1 MRGVT
6 GGLTFGNSWL
16 FLVVALA
23 IPVPVL
29 AQAAPANDGTLPVT
43 EAPVFHVRFEGG
55 RDGQVLAE
63 GGRSESKALAP
74 GRVVG
79 VVTFDAPGPRPEKF
93 PRFEPSNSAAKFG
106 ANGSI
111 RFADSGENSPL
122 DIGLGDSITL
132 EAWVAPTKLG
142 NGQNMYVVG
151 KGRTKNEGF
160 AAENQNYA
168 LRLAGDNGQAC
179 VSFLFRNA
187 RNRKGQQDDFH
198 RWTTTD
204 GFKADGSWHH
214 VAVTYTFGKSDSVKG
229 YIDGKP
235 LVGKWDYGG
244 ATNDGPVVD
253 NDELWIGS
261 ALGGSAG
268 NTFDGLLDEIAIHR
282 AVLSAEILKSRYVVK
297 LPPSYVTQPPDT
309 HDLIFCEIM
318 ENIPDQYSW
327 DFPIPTPSL
336 AYIESSFGLTAI
348 PHKYNSH
355 GVREDRS
362 NPLMV
367 RLTGWYEFPQAETRL
382 ILRSHCGARLFI
394 DGKLVAQNPFPKPRG
409 DADDLYDVTSTVVP
423 GIRVPRTGDYDKLFT
438 VQGNG
443 QKQVV
448 TLEVFAGGKKHRPEF
463 GETGLWI
470 ERAEGQF
477 HLVSS
482 PGVEVPLTDAGWL
495 EFARDKQSEME
506 SSNKLFRR
514 SESIEYAKYW
524 RQRHD
529 RAAMHVRLWKP
540 VSNIQSPADMPV
552 GNRVD
557 HFINAKLASV
567 NIAPQPL
574 VDDWAF
580 LRRVSL
586 DVIGTLPPKWIANEF
601 LPVPSPQPVFEEKNT
616 AGERAR
622 VRGPNGDDAPQN
634 KTDSKQDSPNTGVP
648 TNSKAPLTLSL
659 SPADGG
665 EGTRRED
672 SQQARR
678 AKLIDR
684 LLDQPGWADHWIGYW
699 QDVLAENPNIV
710 NPTLNN
716 TGPFRWWLQES
727 FSDNKPFD
735 RFATELILMEGS
747 THYGG
752 PAGFGIASQN
762 DSPMAAKAHVL
773 AQAFLG
779 MEMKCARCHD
789 APYHDFTQRDLFSL
803 AAMLKRGDE
812 KVPKTSTIPGDEAS
826 IASLL
831 VKVTLKPGEAVSPI
845 WPFAKEL
852 TAKFADDILF
862 NPQDQREQLAALVT
876 APTNRRFAQVIVNR
890 MWHRYLG
897 RGLVEPIDD
906 WEHAAPSHRELLEH
920 LERELI
926 RSGYDLKHVARLI
939 LNSHVYQRRADVL
952 VAGEPKRA
960 SLFAGPAPRRMSAEQ
975 VVDSMFAAV
984 GKPFH
989 VEEMS
994 VDLDSQ
1000 RSYESSLSMGV
1011 PQRAWQFASLSNE
1024 RDRPALT
1031 LPAAQTIVNV
1041 LETFGWRASRPDPL
1055 SVRPV
1060 ETTVLQPAVLANGV
1074 AAKRVSQLSDDS
1086 LVTELALEDKP
1097 LTEFIDAVH
1106 RAILTRPATSEERE
1120 LFRELLAD
1128 GYDSRRVD
1136 APIVKPLPP
1145 KNTGVTWSNHLRPE
1159 ASDRKLALAKELEAG
1174 DPPTKRLRPDW
1185 RERAEDL
1192 IWTLINSPEFVFVP

>member
-1 MRGVT
+1 MRVVASP
-6 GGLTFGNSWL
+6 LAACQSWL
-16 FLVVALA
+16 FVVLVVAGPACLF
-23 IPVPVL
+23 
-29 AQAAPANDGTLPVT
+29 AQATPANDGTLPST
-43 EAPVFHVRFEGG
+43 DMPVFRLRFEGVH
-55 RDGQVLAE
+55 DGKVMVE
-63 GGRSESKALAP
+63 KGGSSNKSLAP

-79 VVTFDAPGPRPEKF
+79 TVTFDRAGPRPEKF
-93 PRFEPSNSAAKFG
+93 PRFEPSNAAARF
-106 ANGSI
+106 AADGSV
-111 RFADSGENSPL
+111 RFADPGEDSPL
-122 DIGLGDSITL
+122 DFGLGDSITL
-132 EAWVAPTKLG
+132 EAWVAPAKLG

-151 KGRTKNEGF
+151 KGRTKNEGV

-168 LRLAGDNGQAC
+168 LRLAGDKGQAC

-187 RNRKGQQDDFH
+187 RNRAGQQDDFH
-198 RWTTTD
+198 RWTTID
-204 GFKADGSWHH
+204 GFKVDGSWHH
-214 VAVTYTFGKSDSVKG
+214 IAVTYTFGKSDSIKG
-229 YIDGKP
+229 YIDGQP
-235 LVGKWDYGG
+235 LAGKWDYGG
-244 ATNDGPVVD
+244 ATSDGPVVD
-253 NDELWIGS
+253 NDEVWIGS
-261 ALGGSAG
+261 ALGGSVG

-282 AVLSAEILKSRYVVK
+282 ESLSAEKIATRYIVEQI
-297 LPPSYVTQPPDT
+297 PSYVTEPPENP
-309 HDLIFCEIM
+309 HDVFIDIM
-318 ENIPDQYSW
+318 EGIPDQFSW
-327 DFPIPTPSL
+327 DFPIPTPTLSYL
-336 AYIESSFGLTAI
+336 ESSFGLIAI

-367 RLTGWYEFPQAETRL
+367 RITGWYEFPQSETRL

-394 DGKLVAQNPFPKPRG
+394 DGKPVVENPFPKPRG
-409 DADDLYDVTSTVVP
+409 DGHGELYDVTKTIVP
-423 GIRVPRTGDYDKLFT
+423 GIRAPQTGDHDVLAT
-438 VQGNG
+438 VKGNG
-443 QKQVV
+443 KRQVV

-470 ERAEGQF
+470 ERADGQF
-477 HLVSS
+477 HLVSHT
-482 PGVEVPLTDAGWL
+482 GIDNPLTDEGWL
-495 EFARDKQSEME
+495 EFARGKRGELE
-506 SSNKLFRR
+506 NLNKIARH
-514 SESIEYAKYW
+514 SASTKYTKYW
-524 RQRHD
+524 NDRHEKARRD
-529 RAAMHVRLWKP
+529 INRWKP
-540 VSNIQSPADMPV
+540 VSNIQSPAEMPV
-552 GNRVD
+552 QNQID
-557 HFINAKLASV
+557 HFVNAKLATENV
-567 NIAPQPL
+567 APL
-574 VDDWAF
+574 ALTDDWAF

-586 DVIGTLPPKWIANEF
+586 DVIGALPPRGLLVEGRGRVAGVESS
-601 LPVPSPQPVFEEKNT
+601 SPQRSQPRP
-616 AGERAR
+616 AG
-622 VRGPNGDDAPQN
+622 
-634 KTDSKQDSPNTGVP
+634 
-648 TNSKAPLTLSL
+648 
-659 SPADGG
+659 GG
-665 EGTRRED
+665 EDADPSHTPSTLNRT
-672 SQQARR
+672 A
-678 AKLIDR
+678 LIDR
-684 LLDQPGWADHWIGYW
+684 LLDLPGWADHWVGYW

-716 TGPFRWWLQES
+716 TGPFRWWLHES

-752 PAGFGIASQN
+752 PAGFGLATQN

-803 AAMLKRGDE
+803 AAMLKRGEE
-812 KVPKTSTIPGDEAS
+812 KVPKTSTIPGDPAS

-831 VKVTLKPGEAVSPI
+831 VKVTLKPGESISPE

-852 TAKFADDILF
+852 TAKFADDILV

-876 APTNRRFAQVIVNR
+876 SPTNRRFAQVIVNR

-906 WEHAAPSHRELLEH
+906 WEYAAPSHPELLEY

-939 LNSHVYQRRADVL
+939 LNSHAYQRRADAL
-952 VAGEPKRA
+952 ATGDPHRA
-960 SLFAGPAPRRMSAEQ
+960 ALFAGPVPRRMSAEQ
-975 VVDSMFAAV
+975 VVDSMFTAV

-1000 RSYESSLSMGV
+1000 RSYESSLSLGV

-1041 LETFGWRASRPDPL
+1041 LETFGWRAARSDPL

-1086 LVTELALEDKP
+1086 LVTDLALAEQP
-1097 LTEFIDAVH
+1097 LAEFIDSVY

-1120 LFRELLAD
+1120 LFRELLQD

-1136 APIVKPLPP
+1136 APVVKPLPP
-1145 KNTGVTWSNHLRPE
+1145 KNTGVTWSNHLKPE
-1159 ASDRKLALAKELEAG
+1159 ASDRKLALAKELEQG
-1174 DPPTKRLRPDW
+1174 DPPTKRLRADW
-1185 RERAEDL
+1185 RERAEDMV
-1192 IWTLINSPEFVFVP
+1192 WTLINSPEFVFVP

>member
-1 MRGVT
+1 MRGVISP
-6 GGLTFGNSWL
+6 LMFGYLSQ
-16 FLVVALA
+16 FLIVILVAQLPA
-23 IPVPVL
+23 M
-29 AQAAPANDGTLPVT
+29 AQATSANDATLSAVD
-43 EAPVFHVRFEGG
+43 APVFHVRFQDV
-55 RDGQVLAE
+55 RDGKVINEAADSV
-63 GGRSESKALAP
+63 GMTLAP

-79 VVTFDAPGPRPEKF
+79 AVTFDAPGPRPEKF
-93 PRFEPSNSAAKFG
+93 PRFSTDNRAVKLAA
-106 ANGSI
+106 AGSI
-111 RFADSGENSPL
+111 RFADPGENSML
-122 DIGLGDSITL
+122 DFGLGDSITL
-132 EAWVAPTKLG
+132 EAWVAPAKLG

-160 AAENQNYA
+160 ASENQNYA
-168 LRLAGDNGQAC
+168 LRLAGDNGRAC

-187 RNRKGQQDDFH
+187 KNRPGQQEDFH

-204 GFKADGSWHH
+204 GFKTDGSWHH
-214 VAVTYTFGKSDSVKG
+214 IAVTYTFGKSDSVKG
-229 YIDGKP
+229 YIDGK
-235 LVGKWDYGG
+235 LLAGKWDYGG
-244 ATNDGPVVD
+244 ATNDGPIVD

-261 ALGGSAG
+261 ALGGSTG

-282 AVLSAEILKSRYVVK
+282 ESLSPEKIASRYVVK
-297 LPPSYVTQPPDT
+297 QIPSYVSKPPERDYQVR
-309 HDLIFCEIM
+309 CEIM
-318 ENIPDQYSW
+318 EGIPDQFSW
-327 DFPIPTPSL
+327 DFPIPAPTDSWTDV
-336 AYIESSFGLTAI
+336 AFGLIEI

-355 GVREDRS
+355 GVRADRT

-367 RLTGWYEFPQAETRL
+367 RMTGWFKFPDAETRL

-394 DGKLVAQNPFPKPRG
+394 DGKLAFQNPFPKSRG
-409 DADDLYDVTSTVVP
+409 DADDLYDVSSTIVP
-423 GIRVPRTGDYDKLFT
+423 GIRVLRTGDFDNLVT
-438 VQGNG
+438 VKGNG

-463 GETGLWI
+463 GETGVWI
-470 ERAEGQF
+470 EEADGKF
-477 HLVSS
+477 HLLTRTCHDWT
-482 PGVEVPLTDAGWL
+482 LTDEGL
-495 EFARDKQSEME
+495 SEFVEYQRPRLDRLNSHTRQQQSADYTAYWQKRHEQARQDVDS
-506 SSNKLFRR
+506 
-514 SESIEYAKYW
+514 
-524 RQRHD
+524 
-529 RAAMHVRLWKP
+529 WKP
-540 VSNIQSPADMPV
+540 VSNVTSPADMPI
-552 GNRVD
+552 GNRID
-557 HFINAKLASV
+557 HFINARLATEKV
-567 NIAPQPL
+567 APLPL

-586 DVIGTLPPKWIANEF
+586 DVIGTLPSKWVTEEF
-601 LPVPSPQPVFEEKNT
+601 FS
-616 AGERAR
+616 
-622 VRGPNGDDAPQN
+622 
-634 KTDSKQDSPNTGVP
+634 
-648 TNSKAPLTLSL
+648 
-659 SPADGG
+659 
-665 EGTRRED
+665 D
-672 SQQARR
+672 SQAERR
-678 AKLIDR
+678 AKLIDQ
-684 LLDQPGWADHWIGYW
+684 LLESPGWADHWVGIW

-716 TGPFRWWLQES
+716 TGPFRWWLHES

-803 AAMLKRGDE
+803 AAMLKRSEE
-812 KVPKTSTIPGDEAS
+812 KVPKTSTIPGDPAAV
-826 IASLL
+826 ASLL
-831 VKVTLKPGEAVSPI
+831 VKVTLKPGEAISPT
-845 WPFAKEL
+845 WPFAEEL

-906 WEHAAPSHRELLEH
+906 WEHAAPSHPELLEY
-920 LERELI
+920 LERELV

-939 LNSHVYQRRADVL
+939 LNSHAYQRRSDALAATD
-952 VAGEPKRA
+952 AKRA
-960 SLFAGPAPRRMSAEQ
+960 VLLAGPVPRRMSAEQ
-975 VVDSMFAAV
+975 IVDSLFAAV

-994 VDLDSQ
+994 VDVDSQ

-1024 RDRPALT
+1024 RDRPALS
-1031 LPAAQTIVNV
+1031 LPAAQTIANV

-1055 SVRPV
+1055 SVRPT
-1060 ETTVLQPAVLANGV
+1060 ETTVLQPAILANGV
-1074 AAKRVSQLSDDS
+1074 AAKRISQLSDDS
-1086 LVTELALEDKP
+1086 LVTELALEEN
-1097 LTEFIDAVH
+1097 LLAEFIDSVYI
-1106 RAILTRPATSEERE
+1106 AILTRPATSEERE

-1136 APIVKPLPP
+1136 APVVKPLPP

-1174 DPPTKRLRPDW
+1174 DPPTKRLRADW
-1185 RERAEDL
+1185 RERAEDMV
-1192 IWTLINSPEFVFVP
+1192 WTLINSPEFVFVP

>member
-6 GGLTFGNSWL
+6 SPLAIGQSWL
-16 FLVVALA
+16 FLVV
-23 IPVPVL
+23 VL
-29 AQAAPANDGTLPVT
+29 AAPMPVRAQATPANDGTLPAT
-43 EAPVFHVRFEGG
+43 DAPVFLVRFEGV
-55 RDGQVLAE
+55 RDGNVPAE
-63 GGRSESKALAP
+63 GSDPANRVLPP

-79 VVTFDAPGPRPEKF
+79 AVTFDNAGPRPEKF
-93 PRFEPSNSAAKFG
+93 PRFAPSNSAARFAAG
-106 ANGSI
+106 GSI
-111 RFADSGENSPL
+111 RFADPGENSPL
-122 DIGLGDSITL
+122 DFGLGDSITL
-132 EAWVAPTKLG
+132 EAWVAPAKLG
-142 NGQNMYVVG
+142 QGQNMYVVG

-168 LRLAGDNGQAC
+168 LRLAGDKGRAG

-187 RNRKGQQDDFH
+187 RNRPGQQEDFH

-204 GFKADGSWHH
+204 GFKVDGSWHH
-214 VAVTYTFGKSDSVKG
+214 IAVTYTFGKSDSIKG

-235 LVGKWDYGG
+235 LAGKWDYGG

-253 NDELWIGS
+253 NDEVWIGS
-261 ALGGSAG
+261 ALGGSAS

-282 AVLSAEILKSRYVVK
+282 ESLASEKIAARYVVQQV
-297 LPPSYVTQPPDT
+297 PSYVTKPPDT
-309 HDLIFCEIM
+309 HDLLFCEIM
-318 ENIPDQYSW
+318 ENIPDQFSW

-336 AYIESSFGLTAI
+336 AYIESSFGLIAI

-367 RLTGWYEFPQAETRL
+367 RMTGWYEFPPTETRL

-394 DGKLVAQNPFPKPRG
+394 DGKLVVENPFPKPRG
-409 DADDLYDVTSTVVP
+409 DGHGELYDVTKTVVP
-423 GIRVPRTGDYDKLFT
+423 GIRAPQTGDSDVLVNVKGIGRL
-438 VQGNG
+438 
-443 QKQVV
+443 QVV

-470 ERAEGQF
+470 ERADGQF

-495 EFARDKQSEME
+495 EFARSQHAQME
-506 SSNKLFRR
+506 FSNQLFRR
-514 SESIEYAKYW
+514 SASTEYAKYW
-524 RQRHD
+524 NSRHEKARQD
-529 RAAMHVRLWKP
+529 VDAWKP
-540 VSNIQSPADMPV
+540 LSNVQSPADWPV
-552 GNRVD
+552 KNRID
-557 HFINAKLASV
+557 HFINAKLAAE

-574 VDDWAF
+574 TDDWAF

-586 DVIGTLPPKWIANEF
+586 DVIGTLPPKRMVEGLGLRDRKDEKDVRDDKAFSAAIN
-601 LPVPSPQPVFEEKNT
+601 PQPSTFN
-616 AGERAR
+616 RA
-622 VRGPNGDDAPQN
+622 A
-634 KTDSKQDSPNTGVP
+634 
-648 TNSKAPLTLSL
+648 
-659 SPADGG
+659 
-665 EGTRRED
+665 
-672 SQQARR
+672 
-678 AKLIDR
+678 LIDR
-684 LLDQPGWADHWIGYW
+684 LLEQSGWADHWVGYW

-716 TGPFRWWLQES
+716 TGPFRWWLHES

-752 PAGFGIASQN
+752 SAGFGLATQN

-803 AAMLKRGDE
+803 AAMLKRGEE
-812 KVPKTSTIPGDEAS
+812 KVPKTSTIPGDQAS

-831 VKVTLKPGEAVSPI
+831 VKVTLKPGEAISPT
-845 WPFAKEL
+845 WPFAEEL
-852 TAKFADDILF
+852 TARFADDILV

-906 WEHAAPSHRELLEH
+906 WEHAAPSHPELLEY

-939 LNSHVYQRRADVL
+939 LNSHAYQRRADTL
-952 VAGEPKRA
+952 AAADPQRA
-960 SLFAGPAPRRMSAEQ
+960 ALFAGPAPRRMSAEQ
-975 VVDSMFAAV
+975 IVDSMFAAV

-1011 PQRAWQFASLSNE
+1011 PRRAWQFASLSNE
-1024 RDRPALT
+1024 RDRPALS
-1031 LPAAQTIVNV
+1031 LPAAQTIANV

-1086 LVTELALEDKP
+1086 LVTELALQDQP
-1097 LTEFIDAVH
+1097 LAGFIDSVC

-1136 APIVKPLPP
+1136 APVVKPLPP
-1145 KNTGVTWSNHLRPE
+1145 RNIGVTWSNHLKPE
-1159 ASDRKLALAKELEAG
+1159 ASDRKLALAKELERG
-1174 DPPTKRLRPDW
+1174 DPPTQRLRADW
-1185 RERAEDL
+1185 RERAEDMV
-1192 IWTLINSPEFVFVP
+1192 WTLINSPEFVFVP

>member
-1 MRGVT
+1 MRHKSCAVSFCPQLAFALVMLAVPSVT
-6 GGLTFGNSWL
+6 
-16 FLVVALA
+16 
-23 IPVPVL
+23 L
-29 AQAAPANDGTLPVT
+29 AQAAPANDDSPSSSDPAVLR
-43 EAPVFHVRFEGG
+43 VRFEEATDG
-55 RDGQVLAE
+55 RAFVE
-63 GGRSESKALAP
+63 RSSAPEKSFAP

-79 VVTFDAPGPRPEKF
+79 EVTFGVPGPRPAKF
-93 PRFEPSNSAAKFG
+93 PRFKSDNRAAKFSG
-106 ANGSI
+106 EGSI
-111 RFADSGENSPL
+111 RFADPGENSLL
-122 DIGLGDSITL
+122 DVGHGESLTL
-132 EAWVAPTKLG
+132 EAWVAPTKIG

-151 KGRTKNEGF
+151 KGRTKNEGV
-160 AAENQNYA
+160 ADDNQNYA
-168 LRLAGDNGQAC
+168 LRLFGDNGHAG

-187 RNRKGQQDDFH
+187 RNRPGERDDFH

-214 VAVTYTFGKSDSVKG
+214 VAVAYTFGKSDSIQG

-235 LVGKWDYGG
+235 LPGKWDYGG

-253 NDELWIGS
+253 NDEVWIGS
-261 ALGGSAG
+261 ALGGGKG
-268 NTFDGLLDEIAIHR
+268 NSFDGLLDEVAIHR
-282 AVLSAEILKSRYVVK
+282 ECLSAEVIQSRYVVEI
-297 LPPSYVTQPPDT
+297 PPSYVTVPPKNPLDVFI
-309 HDLIFCEIM
+309 DIM
-318 ENIPDQYSW
+318 EGIPDQFSW
-327 DFPIPTPSL
+327 DFPIPTPTLS
-336 AYIESSFGLTAI
+336 YVESSFGLIAI

-367 RLTGWYEFPQAETRL
+367 RITGWYEFPQSDSRL
-382 ILRSHCGARLFI
+382 LLRSHCGARLFI
-394 DGKLVAQNPFPKPRG
+394 DGKLLVENPFPKPRG
-409 DADDLYDVTSTVVP
+409 DGHGEVYDVTTTVVP
-423 GIRVPRTGDYDKLFT
+423 GIRPPQIGDHDVLAT
-438 VQGNG
+438 VKGNG
-443 QKQVV
+443 KRQVV

-470 ERAEGQF
+470 ERADGRF
-477 HLVSS
+477 HLVSHT
-482 PGVEVPLTDAGWL
+482 GIDNPLTDEGWL
-495 EFARDKQSEME
+495 EFARDKRAELEML
-506 SSNKLFRR
+506 NKLSRQ
-514 SESIEYAKYW
+514 SASAKYTQYW
-524 RQRHD
+524 NDRHEKVQQKID
-529 RAAMHVRLWKP
+529 SWKP
-540 VSNIQSPADMPV
+540 VSNIQSPAEMPV
-552 GNRVD
+552 RNRID
-557 HFINAKLASV
+557 HFINAKLADAK
-567 NIAPQPL
+567 IAPLPL
-574 VDDWAF
+574 TDDWSF

-586 DVIGTLPPKWIANEF
+586 DVIGTPPQQQGLMVESRGLKGKTGDKTTETSTVATLPLNAQ
-601 LPVPSPQPVFEEKNT
+601 PS
-616 AGERAR
+616 
-622 VRGPNGDDAPQN
+622 
-634 KTDSKQDSPNTGVP
+634 
-648 TNSKAPLTLSL
+648 TLNRS
-659 SPADGG
+659 AFID
-665 EGTRRED
+665 
-672 SQQARR
+672 
-678 AKLIDR
+678 KL
-684 LLDQPGWADHWIGYW
+684 LAQPGWADNWVGYW

-716 TGPFRWWLQES
+716 TGPFRWWLHES

-752 PAGFGIASQN
+752 PAGFGLATQN

-789 APYHDFTQRDLFSL
+789 APYHDFRQRDLFSL

-831 VKVTLKPGEAVSPI
+831 VKVTLKPGESVSPI

-852 TAKFADDILF
+852 TAQFADDVLF
-862 NPQDQREQLAALVT
+862 NPQDQREQLAALIT

-890 MWHRYLG
+890 IWHRYLG

-906 WEHAAPSHRELLEH
+906 WEHAQPSHPELLEY

-939 LNSHVYQRRADVL
+939 LNSHAYQRRADVL
-952 VAGEPKRA
+952 ATEDQQRA
-960 SLFAGPAPRRMSAEQ
+960 ALFAGPLPRRLSAEQ
-975 VVDSMFAAV
+975 IVDSLFAAV

-1000 RSYESSLSMGV
+1000 RSFESSLSMGL

-1024 RDRPALT
+1024 RDRPALS

-1041 LETFGWRASRPDPL
+1041 LETFGWRASRTDPL
-1055 SVRPV
+1055 SVRPI

-1074 AAKRVSQLSDDS
+1074 AAKRITQLSDDS
-1086 LVTELALEDKP
+1086 LITELALLEQP
-1097 LTEFIDAVH
+1097 LAEFIDSVY
-1106 RAILTRPATSEERE
+1106 RAILTRPATSDERE

-1128 GYDSRRVD
+1128 GYDARRVS
-1136 APIVKPLPP
+1136 APIAKPLPV
-1145 KNTGVTWSNHLRPE
+1145 KNTGVTWSNHLKSV

-1185 RERAEDL
+1185 RERAEDML
-1192 IWTLINSPEFVFVP
+1192 WTLINSPEFVFVP

>member
-1 MRGVT
+1 MRVVT
-6 GGLTFGNSWL
+6 CASDSCQWWL
-16 FLVVALA
+16 LAALVVAGPTGLF
-23 IPVPVL
+23 
-29 AQAAPANDGTLPVT
+29 AQATPANDGALPSIDV
-43 EAPVFHVRFEGG
+43 PVFHVRFEGV
-55 RDGQVLAE
+55 RDGKVLVE
-63 GGRSESKALAP
+63 GGDSANKALAP

-79 VVTFDAPGPRPEKF
+79 AVTFDSAGPRPEKF
-93 PRFEPSNSAAKFG
+93 PRFETSNSAARFAAG
-106 ANGSI
+106 GSI
-111 RFADSGENSPL
+111 RFADPGENSPL
-122 DIGLGDSITL
+122 DFGLGDSITL
-132 EAWVAPTKLG
+132 EAWVAPAKLDQ
-142 NGQNMYVVG
+142 GQNMYVVG
-151 KGRTKNEGF
+151 KGRTKNEGV

-168 LRLAGDNGQAC
+168 LRLAGNNGQAC

-187 RNRKGQQDDFH
+187 RNRAGNQDDFH

-204 GFKADGSWHH
+204 GFKVDGSWHH
-214 VAVTYTFGKSDSVKG
+214 IAVTYTFGKSDSIKG

-235 LVGKWDYGG
+235 LPGKWDYGG

-253 NDELWIGS
+253 NDEVWIGS

-282 AVLSAEILKSRYVVK
+282 ESLSAGKIAARHVVK
-297 LPPSYVTQPPDT
+297 QLPSYVTEPPDS

-318 ENIPDQYSW
+318 EHIPDQFSW
-327 DFPIPTPSL
+327 DFPIPTPTLS
-336 AYIESSFGLTAI
+336 YIESSFGLIAI
-348 PHKYNSH
+348 PHQYNSH

-367 RLTGWYEFPQAETRL
+367 RLTGWYEFPPTETRL
-382 ILRSHCGARLFI
+382 LLRSHCGARLLI
-394 DGKLVAQNPFPKPRG
+394 DGKLVVENPFPKPRG
-409 DADDLYDVTSTVVP
+409 DGHGELYDVTKTVVP
-423 GIRVPRTGDYDKLFT
+423 GIRAPQTGDHDVLLT
-438 VQGNG
+438 VKGNG

-470 ERAEGQF
+470 GRADGPF
-477 HLVSS
+477 HLVSHTS
-482 PGVEVPLTDAGWL
+482 VDVPLTDEGWL
-495 EFARDKQSEME
+495 EFARYKHRELE
-506 SSNKLFRR
+506 SSNKLLRR
-514 SESIEYAKYW
+514 TASSEYAKYW
-524 RQRHD
+524 QQRHD
-529 RAAMHVRLWKP
+529 LAAMHVGLWKP
-540 VSNIQSPADMPV
+540 VSNIPSPADMPV

-557 HFINAKLASV
+557 HFINAKLGAENV
-567 NIAPQPL
+567 APLPPT
-574 VDDWAF
+574 DDWSF

-586 DVIGTLPPKWIANEF
+586 DVIGTLPPKGLMVEGLGLRVKAEDNASSPAIN
-601 LPVPSPQPVFEEKNT
+601 PQP
-616 AGERAR
+616 
-622 VRGPNGDDAPQN
+622 
-634 KTDSKQDSPNTGVP
+634 S
-648 TNSKAPLTLSL
+648 TLN
-659 SPADGG
+659 
-665 EGTRRED
+665 
-672 SQQARR
+672 R

-684 LLDQPGWADHWIGYW
+684 LLDQPGWADHWVGYW

-716 TGPFRWWLQES
+716 TGPFRWWLHES

-752 PAGFGIASQN
+752 PAGFGLATQN

-831 VKVTLKPGEAVSPI
+831 VKVTLKPGESISPE

-852 TAKFADDILF
+852 SAKFADDILV
-862 NPQDQREQLAALVT
+862 NPQDQLEQLAALVT

-906 WEHAAPSHRELLEH
+906 WEHAAPSHPELLEY

-939 LNSHVYQRRADVL
+939 LNSHAYQRRADVL
-952 VAGEPKRA
+952 ATGDPKRA
-960 SLFAGPAPRRMSAEQ
+960 ALFAGPVPRRMSAEQ

-989 VEEMS
+989 VEELS
-994 VDLDSQ
+994 VDVDSQ

-1086 LVTELALEDKP
+1086 LITELALEGQP
-1097 LTEFIDAVH
+1097 LPEFIDAVY

-1136 APIVKPLPP
+1136 APIVKPPPP
-1145 KNTGVTWSNHLRPE
+1145 KNTGVTWSNHLKPE
-1159 ASDRKLALAKELEAG
+1159 ASERKLALAKELEQG
-1174 DPPTKRLRPDW
+1174 DPPTQRFRADW
-1185 RERAEDL
+1185 RERAEDM